1 MVGFMRWAHRDN
13 SLFILAV
20 LLPLVAGT
28 IFGVLEQR
36 SSAPAP
42 QVKVVN
48 YAKFRQCFDVT
59 NLFIYSTKNIE
70 CPQGYLFLG
79 DGGLS
84 ESATAS
90 GVVEELHPQLEE
102 RFNTARLFAAEDGIS
117 LVITSGFRTLERQAF
132 LYQREVRIRGSE
144 SEAAKWVLPP
154 QSSHHPM
161 GLAIDV
167 NYPKDRPGALWLE
180 RHGWR
185 FGLCRVYANEWW
197 HFEAVSAPGVK
208 CPPLAPDARVD
219 LAGSQP

>member
-1 MVGFMRWAHRDN
+1 MRWARRDN

-20 LLPLVAGT
+20 LLPLIAGS
-28 IFGVLEQR
+28 IFGVFEQR

-42 QVKVVN
+42 LIKSVSYPKL
-48 YAKFRQCFDVT
+48 RQCFDVT
-59 NLFIYSTKNIE
+59 NLFIYSTQNVD
-70 CPQGYLFLG
+70 CPQGYRFLG

-117 LVITSGFRTLERQAF
+117 LVITSGFRTLERQAL
-132 LYQREVRIRGSE
+132 LYQRAVQIRGSE
-144 SEAAKWVLPP
+144 SEASKWVLPAE
-154 QSSHHPM
+154 SSHHPM

-167 NYPKDRPGALWLE
+167 NYPMDRPGVFWLE

-197 HFEAVSAPGVK
+197 HFEGVIAPGET
-208 CPPLAPDARVD
+208 CPPLAPNALVD
-219 LAGSQP
+219 LR

>member
-1 MVGFMRWAHRDN
+1 MRWAHRDN

-20 LLPLVAGT
+20 LLPLIAGS
-28 IFGVLEQR
+28 IFGVVDQR
-36 SSAPAP
+36 SRALAPP
-42 QVKVVN
+42 VKVVN
-48 YAKFRQCFDVT
+48 YAKFRQCLDVT
-59 NLFIYSTKNIE
+59 DLLIYSTKTIE

-132 LYQREVRIRGSE
+132 LYQREVHIRGSE
-144 SEAAKWVLPP
+144 SEAAKWVLPAE
-154 QSSHHPM
+154 SSHHPM

-167 NYPKDRPGALWLE
+167 NYPMDRPGALWLE

-219 LAGSQP
+219 FADSQP

>member
-1 MVGFMRWAHRDN
+1 MRWARRDN

-20 LLPLVAGT
+20 LLPLIAGS
-28 IFGVLEQR
+28 IFGVVNQR

-42 QVKVVN
+42 PIKFVN
-48 YAKFRQCFDVT
+48 YAEFRQCFDIT

-84 ESATAS
+84 ESVTSS

-117 LVITSGFRTLERQAF
+117 LVITSGFRTLERQAQ
-132 LYQREVRIRGSE
+132 LYQREVQIRGSE
-144 SEAAKWVLPP
+144 SEAAKRVLPAE
-154 QSSHHPM
+154 SSHHPM

-167 NYPKDRPGALWLE
+167 NYPMDRPGALWLE

-185 FGLCRVYANEWW
+185 FGLCRAYANEWW

-208 CPPLAPDARVD
+208 CPPLARDARVD
-219 LAGSQP
+219 LAESQP